1 MTLTSFY
8 RTMADSQAEGST
20 PPSEEQKKA
29 LKQDAEAQ
37 AKAKG
42 KQIVVEEED
51 IDVMNLSPS
60 DFGKPLD
67 LKVYRKWISK
77 NIPDPTPTGIC
88 FMLLDKK
95 VHLHPISKHTQ

>member
-1 MTLTSFY
+1 
-8 RTMADSQAEGST
+8 MAHSQAQGST
-20 PPSEEQKKA
+20 PPSEEQITS
-29 LKQDAEAQ
+29 LNQDAEAL
-37 AKAKG
+37 ARAKG
-42 KQIVVEEED
+42 KQILVEEES
-51 IDVMNLSPS
+51 IDVMNLRPS

>member
-1 MTLTSFY
+1 
-8 RTMADSQAEGST
+8 MADSQAQGST
-20 PPSEEQKKA
+20 PPSEEQITS
-29 LKQDAEAQ
+29 LNQDAEAL
-37 AKAKG
+37 ARAKG
-42 KQIVVEEED
+42 KQILVEEES
-51 IDVMNLSPS
+51 IDVMNLRPS

-95 VHLHPISKHTQ
+95 VQLHPISKHTQ